1 VKPLDDSLLA
11 PVPPGEVF
19 PFAGGLE
26 EQIEFLLHFATR
38 APSTYNTQP
47 WKFRVSVDGVDVF
60 ADYTRRMPVADP
72 GGRELL
78 MSIGAAVMNL
88 RVAAAHF
95 GYLCDV
101 VYNHS
106 GSSEEPLASVR
117 MAHANVQSPAAEDLA
132 SLFGFITR
140 RHTNRHP
147 FLLSRIPSAVFERV
161 SHLAEGTDVTVV
173 SSTDGDRNGRIAEVV
188 SRGDAKLMGDANYR
202 RNIAAWLHAHASS
215 HVDGLPAQAF
225 GFDGR
230 LVTIAPW
237 ATRVIDIGKIR
248 AAHDRN
254 LCLEAPGLIALCS
267 EDSVPQYVAVGEL
280 LERMLLVL
288 TGEGLHTSYFNM
300 PIQVPAL
307 RMELQQIL
315 GTQAPPQLL
324 LRVGYS
330 LSEPIQ
336 TARRPLKD
344 VILQM

>member
-1 VKPLDDSLLA
+1 MKPGDDFILA
-11 PVPPGEVF
+11 PAPPGEIF
-19 PFAGGLE
+19 PFAGSLE
-26 EQIEFLLHFATR
+26 EQIVFLLHFATR
-38 APSTYNTQP
+38 APSTHNTQP
-47 WKFRVSVDGVDVF
+47 WKFRVSVDGVEVF

-95 GYLCDV
+95 GYLCNV
-101 VYNHS
+101 IYNHS

-117 MAHANVQSPAAEDLA
+117 LTPGAVQSPEALHLA
-132 SLFGFITR
+132 SLFGYITR

-147 FLLSRIPSAVFERV
+147 FLLSRIPSAILGRV
-161 SHLAEGTDVTVV
+161 SGLAEGTDVIVV
-173 SSTDGDRNGRIAEVV
+173 SSADGDLNGRIAEVV
-188 SRGDAKLMGDANYR
+188 SRGDQQLMGDANYR
-202 RNIAAWLHAHASS
+202 RNISAWLHAHAAS

-225 GFDGR
+225 GFDGT

-248 AAHDRN
+248 AAHDKN

-267 EDSVPQYVAVGEL
+267 EDRVPQYVAVGEL
-280 LERMLLVL
+280 LEQMLLVL

-307 RMELQQIL
+307 RLQLQQIL
-315 GTQAPPQLL
+315 GAAVPPQLL

-336 TARRPLKD
+336 TARRPLED
-344 VILQM
+344 VILRM

>member
-1 VKPLDDSLLA
+1 MKPGGDSLVA
-11 PVPPGEVF
+11 PAPAGEAF
-19 PFAGGLE
+19 PFAGSLE
-26 EQIEFLLHFATR
+26 EQIVFLLHFATR

-47 WKFRVSVDGVDVF
+47 WKFKVSVDGVEIF

-95 GYLCDV
+95 GYQCDV
-101 VYNHS
+101 IYNLS
-106 GSSEEPLASVR
+106 GSSEEPLASAR
-117 MAHANVQSPAAEDLA
+117 LAPGIVQSPEALHLA
-132 SLFGFITR
+132 SLFGCITR

-147 FLLSRIPSAVFERV
+147 FLLSRIPSAILERV
-161 SHLAEGTDVTVV
+161 SGLAGGTDVTVV
-173 SSTDGDRNGRIAEVV
+173 TSTDGDRNGRIAEMV
-188 SRGDAKLMGDANYR
+188 SRGDKQLMGDAHYR
-202 RNIAAWLHAHASS
+202 RNISAWLHAHAFS

-230 LVTIAPW
+230 LATIAPW

-248 AAHDRN
+248 AAHDKN

-267 EDSVPQYVAVGEL
+267 EDSVPRYVAVGEL
-280 LERMLLVL
+280 LEQMLLVL

-307 RMELQQIL
+307 RTELQHIL
-315 GTQAPPQLL
+315 GSAAPPQLL

-336 TARRPLKD
+336 TARRPMED
-344 VILQM
+344 VILRT

>member
-1 VKPLDDSLLA
+1 MV
-11 PVPPGEVF
+11 
-19 PFAGGLE
+19 
-26 EQIEFLLHFATR
+26 FLLHFATR

-47 WKFRVSVDGVDVF
+47 WKFRVSVDGVEVF

-72 GGRELL
+72 GSREML

-88 RVAAAHF
+88 RIAAAHF
-95 GYLCDV
+95 GYSCDV

-117 MAHANVQSPAAEDLA
+117 MAPGVVQSFEALQLA
-132 SLFGFITR
+132 SLFGYITR

-147 FLLSRIPSAVFERV
+147 FLLSRIPSAVLERV
-161 SHLAEGTDVTVV
+161 SHLAEGTDVIVIT
-173 SSTDGDRNGRIAEVV
+173 STDGDRNGRIADVV
-188 SRGDAKLMGDANYR
+188 SRGDKELMGDANYR
-202 RNIAAWLHAHASS
+202 RNISAWLHAHASS

-248 AAHDRN
+248 AAHDKN

-267 EDSVPQYVAVGEL
+267 EDNVPQYVAVGEL

-288 TGEGLHTSYFNM
+288 TEEGLHTSYFNM

-307 RMELQQIL
+307 RLQLQQIL
-315 GTQAPPQLL
+315 GAAAPPQLL

-336 TARRPLKD
+336 TARRPLED
-344 VILQM
+344 VILRM

>member
-1 VKPLDDSLLA
+1 MNTGDDAVLA
-11 PVPPGEVF
+11 PAAPGEAF
-19 PFAGGLE
+19 PFAGSLE
-26 EQIEFLLHFATR
+26 EQIVFLLHFATR

-72 GGRELL
+72 GGREML

-95 GYLCDV
+95 GYLCAV

-117 MAHANVQSPAAEDLA
+117 LTPGIVHDPDALHLA
-132 SLFGFITR
+132 SLFGSITR

-147 FLLSRIPSAVFERV
+147 FLLSRIPSAVLDRV
-161 SHLAEGTDVTVV
+161 VQLAEGTEVVVV
-173 SSTDGDRNGRIAEVV
+173 SSTDGARNSRIADVV
-188 SRGDAKLMGDANYR
+188 SRGDKELMGNPDYR
-202 RNIAAWLHAHASS
+202 RNIAAWLHAQSSS
-215 HVDGLPAQAF
+215 HVDGLPAHAF

-248 AAHDRN
+248 AAHDKN

-267 EDSVPQYVAVGEL
+267 EDGVPQYVEVGEL
-280 LERMLLVL
+280 LEQMLLML
-288 TGEGLHTSYFNM
+288 AQEGLHTSYFNM

-307 RMELQQIL
+307 RMQLQEIL
-315 GTQAPPQLL
+315 GAAAPPQLL

-336 TARRPLKD
+336 TPRRPLED
-344 VILQM
+344 VMMRV